1 MGGGGGGGGGR
12 DGTRSLDQTPTWAVA
27 AVCAVIVAASILLEG
42 LLHHLG
48 QMDGVPDLFSW
59 VVLPCSQLLSK
70 RRKQALFDALEKV
83 KSELMTLGFVSLLL
97 TVTGRYVSRI
107 CIPERAANIMLPC
120 AQSGH
125 SEAKEPEGHG
135 RRHLS
140 EDPTD
145 LFSCPKGMVSLV
157 STEGMHQLHIFVF
170 FLAVFH
176 VTFSFLTMSL
186 GRAKTRI
193 WKVWEKETCSP
204 TYEFQYDPSKFRLTH
219 QTSFVR
225 QHASSWSKST
235 IMLYV
240 VSFFRQFFRS
250 VRRTDYLTLRHGFI
264 AAHLSPGTRFNFR
277 KYIKRSLEDDFK
289 TVVGISP
296 PLWASAL
303 AVMLFNVR
311 GWHNLFW
318 FSTIPLVV
326 ILAVGTKL
334 QAIIATM
341 AVEITERHT
350 VIQGM
355 PVVKLSDDHFWFR
368 KPRLVLH
375 LIHFASF
382 QNAFEIT
389 YFFWI
394 WYEFGLWSC
403 FHESFALI
411 MARVCL
417 GAVVQFMCS
426 YITLPLYALVS
437 QMGSQMKRTI
447 FDDQTAKALKKWH
460 KAVVKKK
467 QNKESSDDPSET
479 PSMNT
484 TTTSTT
490 TGTEATE
497 WRRAH
502 EVPVRHLHRYK
513 TIAHVGGARSP
524 LSDSDYSDT
533 EDADEPLSSSQT
545 RHLIPPAKQ
554 RSLDTAVRAEVRL
567 DVVEMAPPPL
577 RRDVGQDS
585 FSFPRLSPRQV
596 PDK

>member
-1 MGGGGGGGGGR
+1 MGGDGAGAAVRG
-12 DGTRSLDQTPTWAVA
+12 DGTRALDQTPTWAVA

-48 QMDGVPDLFSW
+48 Q
-59 VVLPCSQLLSK
+59 LLSK
-70 RRKQALFDALEKV
+70 RRKKAMFDALEKV
-83 KSELMTLGFVSLLL
+83 KSELMTMGFISLLL

-107 CIPERAANIMLPC
+107 CIPEAAANIMLPC
-120 AQSGH
+120 VQSGH
-125 SEAKEPEGHG
+125 SEAKEPKGQG

-140 EDPTD
+140 EDPTN
-145 LFSCPKGMVSLV
+145 LFSCPK
-157 STEGMHQLHIFVF
+157 
-170 FLAVFH
+170 
-176 VTFSFLTMSL
+176 
-186 GRAKTRI
+186 
-193 WKVWEKETCSP
+193 
-204 TYEFQYDPSKFRLTH
+204 
-219 QTSFVR
+219 
-225 QHASSWSKST
+225 
-235 IMLYV
+235 

-303 AVMLFNVR
+303 AVMLFNVH

-334 QAIIATM
+334 QAIIAMM
-341 AVEITERHT
+341 AVEITDRHT

-355 PVVKLSDDHFWFR
+355 PVVKLSDDHFWLR

-403 FHESFALI
+403 FHEKFGLI

-417 GAVVQFMCS
+417 GAIVQFMCS

-447 FDDQTAKALKKWH
+447 FDEQTAKALKKWH

-467 QNKESSDDPSET
+467 HNKESLNDPSDT
-479 PSMNT
+479 PSTDTATGGGT
-484 TTTSTT
+484 T
-490 TGTEATE
+490 EETE
-497 WRRAH
+497 WYRPH
-502 EVPVRHLHRYK
+502 DVPVRHLHRYK
-513 TIAHVGGARSP
+513 TIAHVGGVRRSP

-533 EDADEPLSSSQT
+533 EDAGPLSSSQT
-545 RHLIPPAKQ
+545 RRLIPPAKQ
-554 RSLDTAVRAEVRL
+554 RSLDADAGRAEVRV
-567 DVVEMAPPPL
+567 DVVDAGTAAAA
-577 RRDVGQDS
+577 RRDVLQDS
-585 FSFPRLSPRQV
+585 FSFQRLSPRHVQ
-596 PDK
+596 DK

>member
-1 MGGGGGGGGGR
+1 
-12 DGTRSLDQTPTWAVA
+12 
-27 AVCAVIVAASILLEG
+27 
-42 LLHHLG
+42 
-48 QMDGVPDLFSW
+48 
-59 VVLPCSQLLSK
+59 
-70 RRKQALFDALEKV
+70 
-83 KSELMTLGFVSLLL
+83 MTLGFISLLL
-97 TVTGRYVSRI
+97 TVTGRYISRI
-107 CIPERAANIMLPC
+107 CIPEGAANTMLPC
-120 AQSGH
+120 RLSGH
-125 SEAKEPEGHG
+125 SEAREPEGHG

-140 EDPTD
+140 EDPSYF
-145 LFSCPKGMVSLV
+145 FSCPKGMVSLV
-157 STEGMHQLHIFVF
+157 SADGMHQLHIFVF

-176 VTFSFLTMSL
+176 VTFSFFTMSL

-193 WKVWEKETCSP
+193 WKVWEKETCLP

-225 QHASSWSKST
+225 QHANCWSKST
-235 IMLYV
+235 ILLYV

-250 VRRTDYLTLRHGFI
+250 VRRADYLTLRHGFI
-264 AAHLSPGTRFNFR
+264 AAHLSPGTKFNFR

-303 AVMLFNVR
+303 AVMLVNVH

-318 FSTIPLVV
+318 FSTIPLVL

-334 QAIIATM
+334 QAIIAMM
-341 AVEITERHT
+341 AIAITERHT

-355 PVVKLSDDHFWFR
+355 PVVKLSDDHFWFG

-394 WYEFGLWSC
+394 WYEFGLRSC
-403 FHESFALI
+403 FHDNFELI
-411 MARVCL
+411 IARVCL
-417 GAVVQFMCS
+417 GAVVQFTCS

-437 QMGSQMKRTI
+437 QMGSQMKTTI
-447 FDDQTAKALKKWH
+447 FDEQTAKALKKWH

-467 QNKESSDDPSET
+467 HNKESPDDPSEAQSADT
-479 PSMNT
+479 PAG
-484 TTTSTT
+484 
-490 TGTEATE
+490 GTEASDE
-497 WRRAH
+497 WRRPH

-533 EDADEPLSSSQT
+533 DDAEPVSSSQT

-554 RSLDTAVRAEVRL
+554 RSLDTGRKEVRV
-567 DVVEMAPPPL
+567 DVVETAAAAA
-577 RRDVGQDS
+577 RDGHQDS
-585 FSFPRLSPRQV
+585 FSFPRLPPRHVQ
-596 PDK
+596 DK

>member
-1 MGGGGGGGGGR
+1 MGG
-12 DGTRSLDQTPTWAVA
+12 DGTRALDQTPTWAVA

-48 QMDGVPDLFSW
+48 Q
-59 VVLPCSQLLSK
+59 LLSK
-70 RRKQALFDALEKV
+70 RRKTALFDALEKV
-83 KSELMTLGFVSLLL
+83 KSELMTLGFISLLL
-97 TVTGRYVSRI
+97 TVTGRYISRI
-107 CIPERAANIMLPC
+107 CIPEGVADTMLPC
-120 AQSGH
+120 RLSSRG
-125 SEAKEPEGHG
+125 SEAEEPEGHS

-140 EDPTD
+140 EDPASS
-145 LFSCPKGMVSLV
+145 FVCPKGMVSLV
-157 STEGMHQLHIFVF
+157 SDDALHQLHIFVF

-176 VTFSFLTMSL
+176 VAFSALTMSL

-193 WKVWEKETCSP
+193 WKEWEKETCSP
-204 TYEFQYDPSKFRLTH
+204 TYEFVNDPSKFRLTH

-225 QHASSWSKST
+225 QHASCWNKNT
-235 IMLYV
+235 ILLYV

-303 AVMLFNVR
+303 AIMLFNVH
-311 GWHNLFW
+311 GWQNLFW
-318 FSTIPLVV
+318 FSTIPLIV

-334 QAIIATM
+334 QAIIAMM
-341 AVEITERHT
+341 AIKITESHT

-355 PVVKLSDDHFWFR
+355 PVVKLSDEHFWLG

-394 WYEFGLWSC
+394 WYEFGLRSC
-403 FHESFALI
+403 FHDNFELI
-411 MARVCL
+411 IARVCL

-437 QMGSQMKRTI
+437 QMGSQMKKTI
-447 FDDQTAKALKKWH
+447 FDEQTAKALKKWH
-460 KAVVKKK
+460 KAAVKKK
-467 QNKESSDDPSET
+467 HQKESSQDPSET
-479 PSMNT
+479 PSTDT
-484 TTTSTT
+484 TAT
-490 TGTEATE
+490 TEASQ
-497 WRRAH
+497 WQWQN

-513 TIAHVGGARSP
+513 TIAHVGGATRP
-524 LSDSDYSDT
+524 LSDSECSDT
-533 EDADEPLSSSQT
+533 DDAEALPSSSQT

-554 RSLDTAVRAEVRL
+554 RSLDSGRAEVRV
-567 DVVEMAPPPL
+567 DVAEAPAPP
-577 RRDVGQDS
+577 RDVLQDS
-585 FSFPRLSPRQV
+585 FPFPRLPAHHV

>member
-1 MGGGGGGGGGR
+1 MSGDGGGAAAGGGGA
-12 DGTRSLDQTPTWAVA
+12 RSLDQTPTWAVA

-42 LLHHLG
+42 ILHHLG
-48 QMDGVPDLFSW
+48 QLHLADLLF
-59 VVLPCSQLLSK
+59 SQLLSK
-70 RRKQALFDALEKV
+70 RRKQALYEALEKV
-83 KSELMTLGFVSLLL
+83 KSELMTLGFISLLL
-97 TVTGRYVSRI
+97 TVTGRYISRI
-107 CIPERAANIMLPC
+107 CIPAGAADTMLPC
-120 AQSGH
+120 SITRRP
-125 SEAKEPEGHG
+125 ETREPKGHG

-140 EDPTD
+140 EDETNN
-145 LFSCPKGMVSLV
+145 FVCPRSMVSLV
-157 STEGMHQLHIFVF
+157 SADALHQLHIFVF

-176 VTFSFLTMSL
+176 VAFSALTMSL

-193 WKVWEKETCSP
+193 WKEWEKETCSP
-204 TYEFQYDPSKFRLTH
+204 NYEYVNDPSKYRLTH

-225 QHASSWSKST
+225 QHASRWSKST
-235 IMLYV
+235 ILLYV

-303 AVMLFNVR
+303 AVMLFNVH
-311 GWHNLFW
+311 GWQNLFW

-334 QAIIATM
+334 QAIIAMM
-341 AVEITERHT
+341 AIEITERHT

-355 PVVKLSDDHFWFR
+355 PVVKLSDEHFWFG

-389 YFFWI
+389 YFFWV
-394 WYEFGLWSC
+394 WYEFGLMSC
-403 FHESFALI
+403 FHDNLRLI
-411 MARVCL
+411 IARVCL

-437 QMGSQMKRTI
+437 QMGSQMKKTI
-447 FDDQTAKALKKWH
+447 FDEQTAKALKKWH
-460 KAVVKKK
+460 KAVKKK
-467 QNKESSDDPSET
+467 QHKESSQDPSET
-479 PSMNT
+479 ETPSTDPSAT
-484 TTTSTT
+484 TTT
-490 TGTEATE
+490 TEASQRQRHQ
-497 WRRAH
+497 WQH
-502 EVPVRHLHRYK
+502 EVPVVRHLHRYK
-513 TIAHVGGARSP
+513 TIAHVGATRP
-524 LSDSDYSDT
+524 LSDSDDYSD
-533 EDADEPLSSSQT
+533 ADEAEPLSSSQT
-545 RHLIPPAKQ
+545 RHLIPPSKQ
-554 RSLDTAVRAEVRL
+554 RSLDSAVRPEVRV
-567 DVVEMAPPPL
+567 DVEAPPPPH
-577 RRDVGQDS
+577 DVLQDS
-585 FSFPRLSPRQV
+585 FSFPRLPARHV

>member
-1 MGGGGGGGGGR
+1 MAGDGGGAGGGA
-12 DGTRSLDQTPTWAVA
+12 GTRSLDQTPTWAVA
-27 AVCAVIVAASILLEG
+27 VVCAVIVAASILLEG

-48 QMDGVPDLFSW
+48 K
-59 VVLPCSQLLSK
+59 LLTK

-83 KSELMTLGFVSLLL
+83 KSELMTLGFISLLL
-97 TVTGRYVSRI
+97 TVTGRYISRI
-107 CIPERAANIMLPC
+107 CIPEGAADTMLPC
-120 AQSGH
+120 SISTR
-125 SEAKEPEGHG
+125 SEGAEPKGHG

-140 EDPTD
+140 EDSTNA
-145 LFSCPKGMVSLV
+145 FFACPKGMVSLV
-157 STEGMHQLHIFVF
+157 SADALHQLHIFVF

-176 VTFSFLTMSL
+176 VAFSALTMSL

-193 WKVWEKETCSP
+193 WKVWEKETCSL
-204 TYEFQYDPSKFRLTH
+204 TYEFIYDPSKFRLTH

-225 QHASSWSKST
+225 QHASCWSKST

-303 AVMLFNVR
+303 AVMLFNVH
-311 GWHNLFW
+311 GWQNLFW
-318 FSTIPLVV
+318 FSTIPLIV

-334 QAIIATM
+334 QAIIAMM

-355 PVVKLSDDHFWFR
+355 PVVKLSDEHFWFG

-394 WYEFGLWSC
+394 WYEFGLRSC
-403 FHESFALI
+403 FHDNLKLI
-411 MARVCL
+411 IARVCL

-437 QMGSQMKRTI
+437 QMGSQMKKTI
-447 FDDQTAKALKKWH
+447 FDEQTAKALKKWH
-460 KAVVKKK
+460 KAVKKK
-467 QNKESSDDPSET
+467 QHKESSQDPSEA
-479 PSMNT
+479 PSTDTAT
-484 TTTSTT
+484 TTT
-490 TGTEATE
+490 TEASQRQHHQ
-497 WRRAH
+497 WQH
-502 EVPVRHLHRYK
+502 GEVPVRHLHRFK
-513 TIAHVGGARSP
+513 TIAHVGGRRL
-524 LSDSDYSDT
+524 LSDSDGSDT
-533 EDADEPLSSSQT
+533 DDAEALSSSQT
-545 RHLIPPAKQ
+545 RHLIPPTKQ
-554 RSLDTAVRAEVRL
+554 RSLDSAGRAEATVV
-567 DVVEMAPPPL
+567 DVEAVAPPPH
-577 RRDVGQDS
+577 DVLQDS
-585 FSFPRLSPRQV
+585 FSFPRLPARHL